1 MTGKRLKSI
10 FSHLP
15 LFKGENKEPFRKR
28 MQQSSP
34 PFEKGGREG
43 FLADISK
50 NQIAPE
56 FIWKKESGESR

>member
-1 MTGKRLKSI
+1 
-10 FSHLP
+10 
-15 LFKGENKEPFRKR
+15 